1 MFPQGVL
8 RLVDVREVNEDN
20 VQLQSPQPY
29 KKHSAF
35 RGVSWGSYEAPSGLA
50 EVREGRGRGYHGGAL
65 TAAAAS

>member
-1 MFPQGVL
+1 M
-8 RLVDVREVNEDN
+8 NEDN